1 MRKKGTHKNHI
12 TEALSSGFLVSA
24 APSSIPTTKKG
35 IEHTPMPTKMTK
47 RAAVLFDVTVM
58 KYFRPPTLGKWV
70 YNLLTG
76 PNKR

>member
-1 MRKKGTHKNHI
+1 MRKKRTHKNHN

-24 APSSIPTTKKG
+24 APSSIPTTNKG
-35 IEHTPMPTKMTK
+35 IEHTPMPIKMTK

-58 KYFRPPTLGKWV
+58 SWLRSPTLGIWM